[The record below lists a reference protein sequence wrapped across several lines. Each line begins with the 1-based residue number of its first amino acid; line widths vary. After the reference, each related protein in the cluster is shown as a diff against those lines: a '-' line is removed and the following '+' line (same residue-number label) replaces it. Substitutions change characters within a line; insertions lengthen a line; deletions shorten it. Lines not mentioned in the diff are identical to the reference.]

1 LSVSN
6 GDTKLKRG
14 NYVAKRILSSAVL
27 IREYSDIRNQPSA
40 DMVKYHLLQTSNKI
54 LDKRLNAPIANFH
67 FMIMLSQ
74 ESFLFN

>member
-40 DMVKYHLLQTSNKI
+40 DMVKYHL
-54 LDKRLNAPIANFH
+54 
-67 FMIMLSQ
+67 
-74 ESFLFN
+74 